1 MCVINKNKPQLAGSS
16 SLFGQLGVP
25 SHTRDCSIQVP
36 ETPQV
41 KVVAVHLVGF
51 KAKKKYC
58 QFMPLKLLD
67 NVDDRT
73 GVSN

>member
-1 MCVINKNKPQLAGSS
+1 MTQAKCKLLLKFDKYKKGKCVLQDKNIPQLAGSS

-36 ETPQV
+36 EAPQV

-51 KAKKKYC
+51 KAK
-58 QFMPLKLLD
+58 
-67 NVDDRT
+67 
-73 GVSN
+73 